1 MNREAQNNLLL
12 FVGTMILQVGWS
24 DLHLRYV
31 KAVMQPYLIASGL
44 VLMAIGAAGLI
55 RQYRSSRPGKAVQ
68 EGGGHEHRQ
77 PGTAWL
83 LALPLLVLIL
93 VTPPSLGAF
102 AASRE
107 PTRIEEPT
115 FRLPALP
122 AARDGAVDLGLTDYY
137 TRVAYQPES
146 LAGTRVRLTGFVTT
160 GSTAATG
167 KSDWYVTRIRLSCCA
182 ADGRPV
188 KVLTDGAAAPPSDS
202 WVEVVGTMGA
212 ARAPVGSRTPVP
224 VLTVESVLAIQAPRV
239 TYEQ

>member
-1 MNREAQNNLLL
+1 MNKEAQNNLLL

-55 RQYRSSRPGKAVQ
+55 RQYRASRPGKEAAI
-68 EGGGHEHRQ
+68 EGGHEHRQ

-107 PTRIEEPT
+107 ATRIEEPT
-115 FRLPALP
+115 VRLPELP
-122 AARDGAVDLGLTDYY
+122 AAQNGAVDLGLTDYY
-137 TRVAYQPES
+137 TRVSYAPES
-146 LAGTRVRLTGFVTT
+146 LAGTRVRLTGFVTA
-160 GSTAATG
+160 GDA
-167 KSDWYVTRIRLSCCA
+167 DWYVTRIRLSCCA

-202 WVEVVGTMGA
+202 WVEVIGTMGA
-212 ARAPVGSRTPVP
+212 PRSPAGSRTPVP
-224 VLTVESVLAIQAPRV
+224 VIEVESVLAIQAPRV